1 MVKFKKRSSIEK
13 FLVFESFYAIFQQV
27 SKKWTIYMNLKY
39 WLTMTIKC
47 ESLNLQIL
55 YVPCSW
61 IMFIT
66 CLSNKSN
73 MSYKN
78 HRAMGEKPSYLWIL
92 VLIPKFYQA
101 TRSNVRPIFM
111 FICIRKK
118 SKRER
123 GRKNESIAIILS
135 QLTVGFQHGERRKEK
150 KWKN

>member
-101 TRSNVRPIFM
+101 TRSNEGPFSCSYV
-111 FICIRKK
+111 
-118 SKRER
+118 SER
-123 GRKNESIAIILS
+123 N
-135 QLTVGFQHGERRKEK
+135 QKEK
-150 KWKN
+150 GGEKMKALL